1 MNLIDI
7 PQVVT
12 QIIGFLLLVWLL
24 RKFAWGPVLNLLDA
38 RRDAIAG
45 EFAAAERAKAE
56 AEGLRLKYE
65 QEMRGIEQQARQ
77 KLQEAVSEGQRVG
90 SEIKAQAQKEAAQR
104 IERADEEISREREK
118 AKELVKEQV
127 IRLSMRTAEKI
138 LRKNLDEPSQR
149 QLVRSFIDEVD
160 ELGEVGAAR

>member
-45 EFAAAERAKAE
+45 QFAAAERAKAE

-90 SEIKAQAQKEAAQR
+90 SEIKAQAQKDAAQR
-104 IERADEEISREREK
+104 IERANDEIVREREK

-127 IRLSMRTAEKI
+127 IRLSMRSAEKI
-138 LRKNLDEPSQR
+138 LRQKLDDQTHR
-149 QLVRSFIDEVD
+149 AMVGQFVDEV
-160 ELGEVGAAR
+160 EALR